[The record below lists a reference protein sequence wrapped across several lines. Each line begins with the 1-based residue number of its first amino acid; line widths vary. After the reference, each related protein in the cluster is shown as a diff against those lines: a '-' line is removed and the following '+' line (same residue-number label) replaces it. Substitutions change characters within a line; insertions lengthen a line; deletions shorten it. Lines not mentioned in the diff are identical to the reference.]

1 MRTDGG
7 RTRAIVWMVAAA
19 TAALVSG
26 GAIAQSGGKPGAGP
40 YVRAGVSYSKAT
52 SADFKEDNPTAPNC
66 FLFSAGGGCGS
77 QLDSAGSSFGF
88 DIGVGYR
95 ISPLFRVDVSYGR
108 RGGYNLQGWDSA
120 GTYFDP
126 PVTSDAVMFNGFF
139 DIPYKIAGRVQPYVG
154 LAIGRTSN
162 KVDALNWHDPGP
174 PASNGTLN
182 ASSSTKST
190 AYQLTLGAAVT
201 LTGAWILE
209 LGYRYSDMGEFKK
222 SAGPDQAGNF
232 NGTGT
237 TTSATGKLR
246 ANELFANVRYDF

>member
-26 GAIAQSGGKPGAGP
+26 GAIAQSSGKPGAGP

-154 LAIGRTSN
+154 VAIGRTSN